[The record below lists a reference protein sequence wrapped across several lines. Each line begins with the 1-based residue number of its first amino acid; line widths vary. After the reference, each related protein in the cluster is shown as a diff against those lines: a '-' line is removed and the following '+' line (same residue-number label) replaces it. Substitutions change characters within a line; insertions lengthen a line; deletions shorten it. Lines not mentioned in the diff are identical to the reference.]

1 MIATDRD
8 FNYGVLNSY
17 AHPVWRDR
25 RQSTL
30 EDLPQYAN
38 EVFGSFPFPQP
49 GDTQQA
55 DVEKWGRHLD
65 AAALSIC
72 KLLPDGL

>member
-1 MIATDRD
+1 M
-8 FNYGVLNSY
+8 LNSY

-38 EVFGSFPFPQP
+38 KVFGSFPFPQS
-49 GDTQQA
+49 GDTQKA
-55 DVEKWGRHLD
+55 DVEKCVRHLD
-65 AAALSIC
+65 AARTQYLQAAPRRGRRKSVS
-72 KLLPDGL
+72 P